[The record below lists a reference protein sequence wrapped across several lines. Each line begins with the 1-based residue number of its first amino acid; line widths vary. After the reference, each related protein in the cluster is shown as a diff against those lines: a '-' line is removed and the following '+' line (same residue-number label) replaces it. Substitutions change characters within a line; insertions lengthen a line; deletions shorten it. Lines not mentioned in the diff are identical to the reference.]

1 MKKTCIAFCAAIA
14 LAACGQPAE
23 APAPEAP
30 AAPQSL
36 MDQAQAQAPEM
47 QPVFAYQQLIA
58 YQQTHPEAAPPCTSP
73 RATES
78 RGVIPATVNA
88 DSIYAA
94 HAGALVFSVQCG
106 ELRSGT
112 RFDPREHWLVVFAP
126 GAMEPGVVNCADPGA
141 PNIDL
146 CPRTVPVTIP
156 TPTPTPAP

>member
-1 MKKTCIAFCAAIA
+1 MRKTYIALCAAIA
-14 LAACGQPAE
+14 LAACGQSAE
-23 APAPEAP
+23 APAEAEAP

-47 QPVFAYQQLIA
+47 QPVFAYQQLVA
-58 YQQTHPEAAPPCTSP
+58 YQQAHPEMTPPCTAP

-78 RGVIPATVNA
+78 RGIIPATVSA

-94 HAGALVFSVQCG
+94 HAGSLVFSVQCG

-126 GAMEPGVVNCADPGA
+126 GAMEPAVVNCADAQG
-141 PNIDL
+141 IDL
-146 CPRTVPVTIP
+146 CPHTVPITV
-156 TPTPTPAP
+156 PTPTPAP

>member
-1 MKKTCIAFCAAIA
+1 MRKTYLACCAAIA

-36 MDQAQAQAPEM
+36 MEQVQDQAPEM
-47 QPVFAYQQLIA
+47 QPVFAYQQLTT
-58 YQQTHPEAAPPCTSP
+58 YQQAHQDVTPLCTSP

-78 RGVIPATVNA
+78 RGIIPATVSA
-88 DSIYAA
+88 DSIYAPY
-94 HAGALVFSVQCG
+94 AGSLVFSIQCG

-126 GAMEPGVVNCADPGA
+126 GATEPTIVNCADAAG
-141 PNIDL
+141 IDQ
-146 CPRTVPVTIP
+146 CPRTVPITIP
-156 TPTPTPAP
+156 TPTPAPAP